1 MDIPK
6 QKKGYLVDSTD
17 YEAAIKAARLWQ
29 EQANQVSEES
39 LNKELK
45 EAFIDWGVAQGYINS
60 LRRLK
65 VISQE
70 DYEFLAKKQLVI
82 MERLKNLKEKR

>member
-1 MDIPK
+1 M
-6 QKKGYLVDSTD
+6 KKGYIVDATD
-17 YEAAIKAARLWQ
+17 YEAAIKSTRLWQ

-39 LNKELK
+39 LRREL
-45 EAFIDWGVAQGYINS
+45 EGAFIDWGVAQGYING
-60 LRRLK
+60 LKRVK

-82 MERLKNLKEKR
+82 MERLKKLKKGG